1 MKTSDGPLRTGE
13 ALSRLRELT
22 QERVYRPQVVEVS
35 ADLQTWR
42 ALSAFRQ
49 LIEGYQYQPG
59 VHSVGTVLQIGD
71 GIAIVSG
78 LRDVMVDELL
88 EFPGGIFGL
97 ALNLD
102 RDHIGC
108 VLLGPD
114 EGVRAGDSVLSTGRV
129 IEVPVGK
136 ALLGRVVNALGQ
148 PVDGKGPVK
157 ATRSRPLETEA
168 PGVIDRVPVNEPLQ
182 TGIKVIDAV
191 IPLGRGQR
199 ELLIGDRQIGKT
211 AIAVDTVLNQKGTG
225 VVCIYV
231 CIGQKMS
238 NVAHIVDVFERTG
251 AMEYTTV
258 VVASADESPASVYLA
273 PYAGCAMAEEFMYGG
288 RHALIVFDDLSKH
301 AVAYRQLSLLLRRPP
316 GREAYPGDIFYIHSR
331 LLERAAKLKEEL
343 GGGTMTALPVV
354 ETKAG
359 NIAAYIPTNL
369 ISITDGQTYFSST
382 LFNRDFKPAIDVGL
396 SVSRVGGAAQNQ
408 AMRVVSR
415 RLRLDIAQ
423 YLELETFAR
432 FGAELDASTRE
443 RLARGE
449 RLMEILKQP
458 QYEPLPVEEETAL
471 IFAAG
476 QGYLDDVPLEA
487 VKEFEHRLLEF
498 LRTRHAR
505 LLSRIAEGF
514 WSREMAA
521 ELSEATVTA
530 KRTAQ
535 EMGGPA
541 IEDA

>member
-1 MKTSDGPLRTGE
+1 MKPSDGPLKTQKS
-13 ALSRLRELT
+13 LSRLRELA
-22 QERVYRPQVVEVS
+22 QGPIYRPQVVQ
-35 ADLQTWR
+35 AGTDLQTWQ
-42 ALSAFRQ
+42 ALSAFQ
-49 LIEGYQYQPG
+49 KLVEGYRYQPEMR
-59 VHSVGTVLQIGD
+59 SVGTVLQVGD

-88 EFPGGIFGL
+88 EFPGGLFGL

-114 EGVRAGDSVLSTGRV
+114 EGVGAGDRVLSTGRV
-129 IEVPVGK
+129 AEVPVGK

-148 PVDGKGPVK
+148 PMDGKGPLQ
-157 ATRSRPLETEA
+157 ATRSRPLEAEA

-211 AIAVDTVLNQKGTG
+211 AIAVDTVLSQRGTG
-225 VVCIYV
+225 VVCVYV

-238 NVAHIVDVFERTG
+238 NVAHIVDIFERRG

-258 VVASADESPASVYLA
+258 VVAGADQSPASVYLA
-273 PYAGCAMAEEFMYGG
+273 PYAGCAVAEEVMYDGG
-288 RHALIVFDDLSKH
+288 HALIVYDDLSKH
-301 AVAYRQLSLLLRRPP
+301 AVAYRELSLLLRRSP
-316 GREAYPGDIFYIHSR
+316 GREAFPGDIFYIHSR
-331 LLERAAKLKEEL
+331 LLERTAKLKGEL
-343 GGGTMTALPVV
+343 GGGTMTALPIV

-369 ISITDGQTYFSST
+369 ISITDGQVYFSSR

-396 SVSRVGGAAQNQ
+396 SVSRVGGAAQNR

-423 YLELETFAR
+423 YLELEAFAR
-432 FGAELDASTRE
+432 FGAELDAATTE

-458 QYEPLPVEEETAL
+458 QYEPLPVEEETVL

-476 QGYLDDVPLEA
+476 QGYLDDVPLDGIT
-487 VKEFEHRLLEF
+487 EFERQVIES
-498 LRTRHAR
+498 LRARHAP
-505 LLSRIAEGF
+505 LLSRIAEGV

-521 ELSEATVTA
+521 ELGDALSQLIGDG
-530 KRTAQ
+530 R
-535 EMGGPA
+535 GPA
-541 IEDA
+541 DPQ

>member
-42 ALSAFRQ
+42 ALAAFRQ

-487 VKEFEHRLLEF
+487 VKEFEHRLLIF